1 MLLDFALPDHD
12 RKLIP
17 EGRVSGPMPW
27 VIAIMLFLTLLVA
40 AAGLTLADAA
50 RQGGDDLAQQVT
62 IQIIEADPIARAG
75 QRVAVARKLR
85 SVPGILTVTAV
96 PDAEVRNLLEP
107 WLGTGVI
114 DADIPVPALVD
125 VRLNGVPTAATL
137 DRLETILRP
146 IAPNVR
152 IDSHSSWMAPFF
164 DLMAALVWLA
174 VGILFLLLLA
184 TSAVV
189 ILAVRSSLNTHRE
202 TIQIMHM
209 MGSTDVQAARLFQ
222 RRVALDALL
231 GGVVGFIAAAAVILL
246 LGGRFA
252 AVEPGLLAGA
262 AFPWYGWIML
272 VLIPLAVTG
281 LAMLMA
287 RWTVIS
293 ALKKT
298 L

>member
-1 MLLDFALPDHD
+1 MLLDFALPEHD

-40 AAGLTLADAA
+40 AAGLTLADTA

-62 IQIIEADPIARAG
+62 VQIIEADPVARAG
-75 QRVAVARKLR
+75 QRVAVARILR
-85 SVPGILTVTAV
+85 TVPGIVDVKAV
-96 PDAEVRNLLEP
+96 PDAQVRNLLEP
-107 WLGTGVI
+107 WLGSGVI

-125 VRLNGVPTAATL
+125 IRFDGIPDAVTL
-137 DRLETILRP
+137 DKVRQILRP
-146 IAPNVR
+146 VAPVTR
-152 IDSHSSWMAPFF
+152 LDSHSSWMAPFF
-164 DLMAALVWLA
+164 ELMSALVWLA
-174 VGILFLLLLA
+174 VSVLFLLLLA

-189 ILAVRSSLNTHRE
+189 VLAVRSALNTHRE

-209 MGSTDVQAARLFQ
+209 MGGTDLQAARLFQ

-231 GGVVGFIAAAAVILL
+231 GGVIGFGAAAALIIT

-262 AFPWYGWIML
+262 SLPWYGWL
-272 VLIPLAVTG
+272 TLALIPLAVMG

-287 RWTVIS
+287 RWTVVS
-293 ALKKT
+293 TLKKI

>member
-17 EGRVSGPMPW
+17 EGRLSGQMPW

-40 AAGLTLADAA
+40 AAGLTLGDAA
-50 RQGGDDLAQQVT
+50 RKGGIDLAQQVT
-62 IQIIEADPIARAG
+62 VQIIEADPARRSG
-75 QRVAVARKLR
+75 QRAAVAKALR
-85 SVPGILTVTAV
+85 GLPGIVSVKPV

-125 VRLNGVPTAATL
+125 VRFDEAPTAASL
-137 DRLETILRP
+137 KLLQARLQP
-146 IAPNVR
+146 IAPNTR
-152 IDSHSSWMAPFF
+152 LDSHGSWMAPFF
-164 DLMAALVWLA
+164 KLMSALVWLA
-174 VGILFLLLLA
+174 VAILVLLLVA

-189 ILAVRSSLNTHRE
+189 VLAVRSTLNTHRG
-202 TIQIMHM
+202 TIEIMHM
-209 MGSTDVQAARLFQ
+209 MGGTDLQAARLFQ

-231 GGVVGFIAAAAVILL
+231 GGVVGFLSAAAVILT

-262 AFPWYGWIML
+262 SFPWYGWVAL
-272 VLIPLAVTG
+272 AFIPLAVMG

-293 ALKKT
+293 ALKKM

>member
-1 MLLDFALPDHD
+1 MLLDFALPAHD

-17 EGRVSGPMPW
+17 EGRLSGPMPW

-50 RQGGDDLAQQVT
+50 QKGGQDLAQRVT
-62 IQIIEADPIARAG
+62 IQIIESDPARRSG
-75 QRVAVARKLR
+75 QRAAVAKVLR
-85 SVPGILTVTAV
+85 AMPGVVSVSPV

-125 VRLNGVPTAATL
+125 ARFASAPTNSTLNELKARLRAV
-137 DRLETILRP
+137 
-146 IAPNVR
+146 APQLR

-164 DLMAALVWLA
+164 DLMSALVWLSAA
-174 VGILFLLLLA
+174 VLLLLLLA

-189 ILAVRSSLNTHRE
+189 VLAVRSTLNTHKG
-202 TIQIMHM
+202 TIEIMHM
-209 MGSTDVQAARLFQ
+209 MGGTDLQAARLFQ

-231 GGVVGFIAAAAVILL
+231 GGMVGFGAATAVILT

-252 AVEPGLLAGA
+252 AVEPGLLSGA
-262 AFPWYGWIML
+262 TLPWYGWL
-272 VLIPLAVTG
+272 VLALIPLAVMG

-293 ALKKT
+293 ALKKM

>member
-1 MLLDFALPDHD
+1 MLLDFALPAHD

-17 EGRVSGPMPW
+17 EGRLSGQMPW

-50 RQGGDDLAQQVT
+50 QKGGRDLAQRVT
-62 IQIIEADPIARAG
+62 IQIIESDPARRSG
-75 QRVAVARKLR
+75 QRAAVAKALR
-85 SVPGILTVTAV
+85 AMPGVVSVNPV
-96 PDAEVRNLLEP
+96 PETEVRNLLEP

-125 VRLNGVPTAATL
+125 ARFASVPTNSTL
-137 DRLETILRP
+137 NELKARLRAV
-146 IAPNVR
+146 APQIR

-164 DLMAALVWLA
+164 DLMSALVWLSAA
-174 VGILFLLLLA
+174 VLLLLLLA

-189 ILAVRSSLNTHRE
+189 VLAVRSTLNTHKG
-202 TIQIMHM
+202 TIEIMHM
-209 MGSTDVQAARLFQ
+209 MGGTDLQAARLFQ

-231 GGVVGFIAAAAVILL
+231 GGIVGFGAAAAVILT

-252 AVEPGLLAGA
+252 AVEPGLLSGA
-262 AFPWYGWIML
+262 AFPWYGWVVL
-272 VLIPLAVTG
+272 ALIPLAVMG

-293 ALKKT
+293 ALKKM

>member
-1 MLLDFALPDHD
+1 MLLDFALPEHD

-50 RQGGDDLAQQVT
+50 RQGGDDLAQRVT
-62 IQIIEADPIARAG
+62 IQIIEADPTARAA
-75 QRVAVARKLR
+75 QRVAVARRLR
-85 SVPGILTVTAV
+85 SVTGVTEVKPV

-107 WLGTGVI
+107 WLGTDIV
-114 DADIPVPALVD
+114 DADIAVPALVD
-125 VRLNGVPTAATL
+125 IRLSGVPNEAV
-137 DRLETILRP
+137 LERVEQIVRSD
-146 IAPNVR
+146 APNVR

-164 DLMAALVWLA
+164 QLMSTLVWLA
-174 VGILFLLLLA
+174 AGVLFLLVLA

-189 ILAVRSSLNTHRE
+189 ILAVRSALNTHRD

-209 MGSTDVQAARLFQ
+209 MGGTDIQVARLFQ

-231 GGVVGFIAAAAVILL
+231 GGVVGFGAAAAVIML
-246 LGGRFA
+246 LGGRLA

-262 AFPWYGWIML
+262 VFPWYGWL
-272 VLIPLAVTG
+272 LLALIPLAVTG

-293 ALKKT
+293 ALKKI

>member
-1 MLLDFALPDHD
+1 MLLDFALPEHD

-40 AAGLTLADAA
+40 AAGLTLADTA

-62 IQIIEADPIARAG
+62 VQIIEADPVERAG
-75 QRVAVARKLR
+75 QRVAVARILR
-85 SVPGILTVTAV
+85 TVPGIVDVEAV
-96 PDAEVRNLLEP
+96 PDAQVRNLLEP
-107 WLGTGVI
+107 WLGSGVI

-125 VRLNGVPTAATL
+125 IRFDGIPDAVTL
-137 DRLETILRP
+137 DKVRQILRP
-146 IAPNVR
+146 VAPVTR
-152 IDSHSSWMAPFF
+152 LDSHSSWMAPFF
-164 DLMAALVWLA
+164 ELMSALVWLA
-174 VGILFLLLLA
+174 VSVLFLLLLA

-189 ILAVRSSLNTHRE
+189 VLAVRSALNTHRE

-209 MGSTDVQAARLFQ
+209 MGGTDLQAARLFQ

-231 GGVVGFIAAAAVILL
+231 GGVIGFGAAAALIIT

-262 AFPWYGWIML
+262 SLPWYGWL
-272 VLIPLAVTG
+272 TLALIPLAVMG

-287 RWTVIS
+287 RWTVVS
-293 ALKKT
+293 ALKKI